1 VNSKAIFRSLKDS
14 YTEWDEDKA
23 SRMAAA
29 LAYYTTFSLGP
40 LLIILIAVA
49 GLVFGPEAAQGQ
61 IVGKI
66 DGLVGRQ
73 SAQAIQIVIDA
84 ANRPSS
90 GVVATV
96 IGIATLI
103 LGAAGAFAQLQDALN
118 TIWEVQPKPGRGLM
132 GTVKVRLLPFMMVL
146 GVGFLMLVSLLI
158 SAGLVAVVS
167 FFGKVTGIGSAELML
182 QAAGFLLSF
191 GAMTLLFAMIYKV
204 LPDATVKW
212 RDVWLG
218 AAFTALLLA
227 VGTLAIGLYLG
238 NAGIGSAYGA
248 AGSLVVLLLWIYY
261 WAQLLLFGAEFTH
274 VRAKRHGAH
283 VVPTKGAVL
292 VTEEERAEQGIP
304 HGEGERPGE
313 GSGGNR
319 LDGPEVDTRRTNVSP
334 SSTRSG
340 LLLASA
346 VVGLAI
352 LGIGGISRGRSRRS
366 RADVD

>member
-1 VNSKAIFRSLKDS
+1 
-14 YTEWDEDKA
+14 
-23 SRMAAA
+23 
-29 LAYYTTFSLGP
+29 
-40 LLIILIAVA
+40 
-49 GLVFGPEAAQGQ
+49 
-61 IVGKI
+61 
-66 DGLVGRQ
+66 
-73 SAQAIQIVIDA
+73 
-84 ANRPSS
+84 
-90 GVVATV
+90 V

-238 NAGIGSAYGA
+238 NAGFGSAYGAAGSLVVLLLWIYYWAQLLLFGAEFTHVRFGSAYGA